1 MAGSQAGKAGKT
13 AKAGPNRNLQG
24 LVLVKREPK
33 NLGVRKVVQA
43 VFLLMSLTTSVRPKT
58 ISIPEKF
65 MVSSFRR
72 KFSPVP
78 GQ

>member
-1 MAGSQAGKAGKT
+1 MAESQVGKAGRT

-24 LVLVKREPK
+24 LLLIKREPR
-33 NLGVRKVVQA
+33 NLGARKVVQA
-43 VFLLMSLTTSVRPKT
+43 VFPLMYLTISVRPKT
-58 ISIPEKF
+58 ISIPEKL

>member
-1 MAGSQAGKAGKT
+1 MAESQVGKAGKT
-13 AKAGPNRNLQG
+13 AKAGPNHNLQG
-24 LVLVKREPK
+24 LLLVKREPR
-33 NLGVRKVVQA
+33 NMGVRKEVQA
-43 VFLLMSLTTSVRPKT
+43 VFPLMFLMISVRPKT